1 MKYLNIAVALCGL
14 TLASGSTQA
23 EDIACFSTTF
33 RLIGPNDKVCVSA
46 FDDPKV
52 PGVTCHISQART
64 GGLTGTFGLP
74 KIRRGSPSRAA
85 RSVPSAS
92 TSPNWPAKK
101 RSTPRVHR
109 CFSSIPMCFALST
122 RHATRSSML
131 RSAIG

>member
-64 GGLTGTFGLP
+64 G
-74 KIRRGSPSRAA
+74 A
-85 RSVPSAS
+85 
-92 TSPNWPAKK
+92 
-101 RSTPRVHR
+101 
-109 CFSSIPMCFALST
+109 
-122 RHATRSSML
+122 
-131 RSAIG
+131 